1 MKDASWQLNS
11 AERIDSEFNVIT
23 CKKIPSSKL
32 SEYDFEKA
40 CFCII
45 AILYDW

>member
-23 CKKIPSSKL
+23 CKIPSSKL